1 MSTASE
7 ASSTTLTDILIGQGR
22 LEAKI
27 DSFTRIQNRQE
38 ESLDSL
44 CSRVNDHSRLI
55 AGMQSSL
62 TAIAATHE
70 NSVSRG
76 LVIIALVVSI
86 ILAVATIVFNLINY
100 VV

>member
-1 MSTASE
+1 MSTMTDD
-7 ASSTTLTDILIGQGR
+7 SSATLTDILIAQGR

-27 DSFTRIQNRQE
+27 DSFTRIQVRHE

-62 TAIAATHE
+62 AAQAATHE

-76 LVIIALVVSI
+76 LVIITLVVSI
-86 ILAVATIVFNLINY
+86 VLAVATLIFNLINIQ
-100 VV
+100 